1 MQSTRNLQ
9 IYKMRWCILILDD
22 IVEAKKIRVAKRK
35 AEIPIKELEKQAL
48 EKVKLEKELNCQNP
62 FKIALKKDGLS
73 VIGEFK
79 KASPSKGVIV
89 KDFNIKEIL
98 NYYTYLGVDVFSIL
112 TEEDFFLGSDEYLK
126 EIRKISH
133 IPILRKDFIIDFYQ
147 IYEAKVL
154 GANGI
159 LLIAS
164 VLGNKLGSFY
174 NEARRFNL
182 EPLVE
187 VHNKKELDLALKY
200 DCEIIGINNRDLK
213 TFKVS
218 LKTTRE
224 LINHIPENKVV
235 VAESG
240 IMSIEDLEMIK
251 SFGADAV
258 LIGELFMRNIENS
271 EFKLKYK
278 EFRNNK

>member
-1 MQSTRNLQ
+1 
-9 IYKMRWCILILDD
+9 LILDD
-22 IVEAKKIRVAKRK
+22 IVAKKKIRVEKRK
-35 AEIPIKELEKQAL
+35 KEIPIKELEKQAL
-48 EKVKLEKELNCQNP
+48 SKVKDERESNFKNP
-62 FKIALKKDGLS
+62 FKIALQKEGLS

-89 KDFNIKEIL
+89 EKFNIKEIL
-98 NYYTYLGVDVFSIL
+98 NYYTYLGIDVFSIL
-112 TEEDFFLGSDEYLK
+112 TEEDFFLGCDEYLK

-133 IPILRKDFIIDFYQ
+133 IPILRKDFVIDFYQ

-164 VLGNKLGSFY
+164 ILGDKLGDYY
-174 NEARRFNL
+174 NEAKRFDL

-187 VHNKKELDLALKY
+187 VHNKEELDLALKY

-213 TFKVS
+213 TFNVT
-218 LKTTRE
+218 LDTTKE
-224 LINHIPENKVV
+224 LIEYIPKDKIV

-240 IMSIEDLEMIK
+240 IMSIEGLQMIK
-251 SFGADAV
+251 GYGAHGV
-258 LIGELFMRNIENS
+258 LIGELFMRKIDDS
-271 EFKLKYK
+271 EFKSKYK
-278 EFRNNK
+278 EFRSNK

>member
-1 MQSTRNLQ
+1 M
-9 IYKMRWCILILDD
+9 ILDD